1 MKKVTCLLMVIVLLI
16 ASNSALIMAR
26 EEGSYTK
33 EAEALKA
40 VGVFK
45 GTGAGFELMRAPSRV
60 EGGVMFVRL
69 LGGEPEA
76 LANHYEHPFADVP
89 GWANDYVGYLWH
101 HQLTTGVSETKFG
114 SSDPMLAKS
123 YATFLLRALG
133 YDDGAGDFSWG
144 QALSKAK
151 EIGLIDSMVLT
162 NLNSTTFLRDH
173 VAKLSYDTL
182 TQSLKNGQQTLAQ
195 KLVDQGALDK
205 TVAMTIGVISEETM
219 TPTMDGTNVVHTS
232 SPISVLT
239 ETEINEIG
247 AGGFSGSD
255 QAIAEAIRSWQTT
268 HMIYASS
275 SENYPDV
282 SYSMRWNYAFPMMY
296 TTKDMLANMKDG
308 SKYYGI
314 CYHYATIYASI
325 AQYYGLEVRI
335 TNTTVKP
342 SDVADN
348 PFYTATSKGLSLAE
362 YEVFSQWLTT
372 KGLDGSNYPYEAVR
386 LVMAETA
393 LHYRAEVKL
402 DGVWTRFDQYDPVTE
417 GSLVYD
423 FVVTN
428 WDEGY
433 QEAAFADY
441 VTRLKNGEDLRGEG
455 YASAYDE
462 FLEGRLIKIETG
474 EADTFEGITDD
485 AGNKNRASTINEV
498 MEGLGLVPYFNKK
511 EDVLAFYENASWV
524 SEELD
529 ELFEIKDQIEAQT
542 GGHFY
547 VICDLMIFGELESIP
562 YDAYY
567 TQYLGFT
574 GEEVPEEVYNAY
586 IK

>member
-1 MKKVTCLLMVIVLLI
+1 MKKAVAMVLVLLI
-16 ASNSALIMAR
+16 SMISIGVYAE
-26 EEGSYTK
+26 EEGKYITQ
-33 EAEALKA
+33 AEALKA

-45 GTGAGFELMRAPSRV
+45 GTGSGFELTRAPSRV

-76 LANHYEHPFADVP
+76 MANHYEHPFNDVP

-101 HQLTTGVSETKFG
+101 HKLTTGVSENMFG
-114 SSDPMLAKS
+114 SDDPMLAKS

-133 YDDGAGDFSWG
+133 YDDSAGDFSWG
-144 QALSKAK
+144 QALSKAN

-162 NLNSTTFLRDH
+162 DLNSSTFLRDH
-173 VAKLSYDTL
+173 VAKLSYDVL
-182 TQSLKNGQQTLAQ
+182 MQSLKSGQQSLAE
-195 KLVDQGALDK
+195 KLVADGALDK
-205 TVAMTIGVISEETM
+205 TTAVTIGVITEETQ
-219 TPTMDGTNVVHTS
+219 TPTMEGTNVVHMH
-232 SPISVLT
+232 SPVSVLT
-239 ETEINEIG
+239 PTDITAIG
-247 AGGFSGSD
+247 ADGFSGSEKE
-255 QAIAEAIRSWQTT
+255 IAEQIRTWQMN

-275 SENYPDV
+275 GEKYSDV

-296 TTKDMLANMKDG
+296 TSKDMLDNMKDG
-308 SKYYGI
+308 NKFYGI

-325 AQYYGLEVRI
+325 AQYYGLEVRVA
-335 TNTTVKP
+335 NTTVKP
-342 SDVADN
+342 SEVANN

-362 YEVFSQWLTT
+362 YEVFSAWLTS
-372 KGLDGSNYPYEAVR
+372 KGLDVADYPYEAVR

-402 DGVWTRFDQYDPVTE
+402 DGEWTRFDQYDPVTE
-417 GSLVYD
+417 GSTVYE
-423 FVVTN
+423 FVETN

-433 QEAAFADY
+433 QEVKFADY
-441 VTRLKNGEDLRGEG
+441 VTRINNGEDLRGEG
-455 YASAYDE
+455 YATAYDQ

-474 EADTFEGITDD
+474 EADAFEGITDD

-498 MEGLGLVPYFNKK
+498 MEGLGLVPYFNNK
-511 EDVLAFYENASWV
+511 EDVLTFYENASWV

-529 ELFEIKDQIEAQT
+529 ELFDVKAQVEAQT
-542 GGHFY
+542 GGKFY
-547 VICDLMIFGELESIP
+547 VICDLMIFGELETVS

-574 GEEVPEEVYNAY
+574 GEEVPEEVYDAF